1 MTNRKGPKQGSQPQA
16 SAQTSPLRF
25 ETLESRCVL
34 AWSVIDDDPAN
45 FTIAADCDG
54 DAGTLSVESGQLMI
68 DGAATGINVADLSG
82 PINIAAAG
90 HNDTSLTIDNAND
103 GFAGLQLAYD
113 GGAGEGNML
122 AFAGQDAV
130 NEAFSLNLDEAAGGT
145 LTVDDGCDAVNISI
159 ANLSSGSLQL
169 DGGCGDDTLNVIGSA
184 GDDRIAVSGS
194 DVSTSAANVSLADV
208 EHLNID
214 VSSAGD
220 DHVELNLPADMA
232 LSVTGGE
239 GRDSLTINT
248 GEGSQQVTI
257 DDGVVTV
264 DKVDTAFANL
274 AALHLNAGDG
284 DDTVTLHVEA
294 MSSTAI
300 SIDGGEGHDT
310 LIVEGTPDDDA
321 IALLHRLPVS
331 EAPASQPVAPEAPA
345 DESADEPSCDAEPP
359 VAEPEPAPPVP
370 APQVPSNLPDCA
382 PPIAQQPAVQQPVA
396 EQPAAEP
403 EEPCAPPVSRAAQ
416 DEPCAVEPPQE
427 VRNVEQVEAEATSD
441 SVAAVFANDN
451 LALVAGMDAFV
462 VNGHEGDDLIIGS
475 HGDDTLNG
483 GAGDDVIYGRA
494 GNDVISGGE
503 GNDELYGNAGADR
516 IDGGLG
522 DDYLDGGNGR
532 DLLRGGQGNDV
543 LLGGNGNDVL
553 RGGEGEDLLVGGN
566 GRDRMFGG
574 ADNDVLAGGNGRDL
588 LRGGS
593 GDDILLGE
601 NGADRL
607 HGGSGNDILLG
618 GLGRDMLRGG
628 SGNDLLLPDELSLEG
643 LPMEDVLES
652 LFAEWNG
659 DGSLDERLRSLVAN
673 SEDGVLELSSGAK
686 IVSDEVDDLA
696 SGGSGEDAIFE
707 DGRLIEPVASSAR
720 PAAPTGLAMMR
731 ALGRSLWS

>member
-1 MTNRKGPKQGSQPQA
+1 MTNRKGHKQGSQPHA
-16 SAQTSPLRF
+16 SALASPLRF

-45 FTIAADCDG
+45 FTIAAEADG

-68 DGAATGINVADLSG
+68 DGAATGINVADLCG
-82 PINIAAAG
+82 PINIVAAG
-90 HNDTSLTIDNAND
+90 HSETSLTIDNAND
-103 GFAGLQLAYD
+103 GFAGLRLAYD
-113 GGAGEGNML
+113 GGAGESNVL

-130 NEAFSLNLDEAAGGT
+130 HETFSLNLDEAAGGT
-145 LTVDDGCDAVNISI
+145 LTVDDGCAAVNISI

-184 GDDRIAVSGS
+184 ADDRIAVRGS
-194 DVSTSAANVSLADV
+194 DIATSAATVSLSDV
-208 EHLNID
+208 EHAHLD
-214 VSSAGD
+214 VSGAGD
-220 DHVELNLPADMA
+220 DHVELNLPADMS
-232 LSVTGGE
+232 LSVSGGE
-239 GRDSLTINT
+239 GRDTLTINT
-248 GEGSQQVTI
+248 GDGCQQVTI

-264 DKVDTAFANL
+264 DEVDTKFANL

-284 DDTVTLHVEA
+284 DDTITLHVEA

-321 IALLHRLPVS
+321 IALLHRPPVS
-331 EAPASQPVAPEAPA
+331 EAPAPEPAAPEAPA
-345 DESADEPSCDAEPP
+345 DEPAEAPSCDAQEP
-359 VAEPEPAPPVP
+359 VAEPEPVAP
-370 APQVPSNLPDCA
+370 APQAPSNLPDCA
-382 PPIAQQPAVQQPVA
+382 PPIQQPPVVQQPVA

-403 EEPCAPPVSRAAQ
+403 EEPCAPPVSRAEQ
-416 DEPCAVEPPQE
+416 DEPCSAHQPEE
-427 VRNVEQVEAEATSD
+427 VTNVEQVEAEVTPD
-441 SVAAVFANDN
+441 SVAAVYANDH
-451 LALVAGMDAFV
+451 LAVLTNIEAFV
-462 VNGHEGDDLIIGS
+462 VNGNDGDDLIIGS
-475 HGDDTLNG
+475 RGDDTLNG

-494 GNDVISGGE
+494 GNDVITGGD
-503 GNDELYGNAGADR
+503 GNDELYGNAGHDR
-516 IDGGLG
+516 LDGGLG
-522 DDYLDGGNGR
+522 DDLLDGGNGR
-532 DLLRGGQGNDV
+532 
-543 LLGGNGNDVL
+543 DVL
-553 RGGEGEDLLVGGN
+553 RGGEGEDLLIGGN
-566 GRDRMFGG
+566 GRDRLFGG
-574 ADNDVLAGGNGRDL
+574 AGNDVLAGGNGRDL
-588 LRGGS
+588 LSGGS
-593 GDDILLGE
+593 GDDILLGQ

-607 HGGSGNDILLG
+607 LGGSGNDILLG
-618 GLGRDMLRGG
+618 GLGRDVLRCG

-686 IVSDEVDDLA
+686 IVSDGVDDLA

-707 DGRLIEPVASSAR
+707 DGRLIEPAASSAR
-720 PAAPTGLAMMR
+720 PAAPAGLAMMR